1 MRGALLRG
9 KASSYSFPMQHPDHP
24 LTEAQRYGYVEEG
37 GVWLRPVLG
46 QPARRIGSVKGTDDD
61 ALRYFA
67 QRYTAFQAKIEEL
80 LDRLQTAD
88 NQGSYLMK
96 LLHLQEQAKQHD
108 GLGDYTTLHERL
120 HAAEEQLNGSVARNR
135 EKNLATKRS
144 LVDQAE
150 ALRDTADWI
159 EASETVKDL
168 RQAWLKT
175 GPVDKDVTT
184 ELESRFHGEIQAF
197 FDRRKAFQLD
207 RKALTRR
214 TVERYRD
221 LVYEAEKLKNSDQF
235 EATSRQLK
243 QLQTSWRDINGN
255 LPKKQAAELWTK
267 FRAANN
273 HFFERLK
280 KHIESQRP
288 PEAAAST
295 GVPGT
300 PEQSLIRKRELA
312 RRAEALLGMPPA
324 QGVTQAKNL
333 QAEWKQSGAVRGP
346 ESDQLWQR
354 FMLACDKVF
363 EMSALDYYLRKRQ
376 AEGSAPLAGAER
388 AQASVVA
395 LRKFIESDRLELAT
409 LTGDLS
415 KLNNSAANDQFRQ
428 LLQGKIRTFE
438 RKVQTKTELIA
449 LFQLAAST

>member
-1 MRGALLRG
+1 
-9 KASSYSFPMQHPDHP
+9 MQHPDHP
-24 LTEAQRYGYVEEG
+24 LTAAQRFGYVEEG

-46 QPARRIGSVKGTDDD
+46 QPARRIGSVKGTEDD

-67 QRYTAFQAKIEEL
+67 QRYEAFEAKIADL
-80 LDRLQTAD
+80 LERLQSAD

-96 LLHLQEQAKQHD
+96 LLHLQEQTKNHD
-108 GLGDYTTLHERL
+108 GLGDYQVLHDRL
-120 HAAEEQLNGSVARNR
+120 RAAEEQLNQSVARNR

-144 LVDQAE
+144 LIEQART
-150 ALRDTADWI
+150 LRDTTDWVA
-159 EASETVKDL
+159 ASEKVKEL

-175 GPVDKDVTT
+175 GPVDKNLTD
-184 ELESRFHGEIQAF
+184 ELETVFHNEIQSF

-221 LVYEAEKLKNSDQF
+221 LMWEAEKLKNSDQF

-243 QLQTSWRDINGN
+243 QLQTAWRDVNGN

-288 PEAAAST
+288 VESAGAATT
-295 GVPGT
+295 GVPST
-300 PEQSLIRKRELA
+300 PEQSLVRKRELA
-312 RRAEALLGMPPA
+312 RRAEALMGLPPA
-324 QGVTQAKNL
+324 QGVSQAKAL

-376 AEGSAPLAGAER
+376 AEGAAPLTGEAR
-388 AQASVVA
+388 ATASVQA
-395 LRKFIESDRLELAT
+395 LRKFIESDRQELTT
-409 LTGDLS
+409 LRDSLG
-415 KLNNSAANDQFRQ
+415 KLNNSAANDQNRQ

-449 LFQLAAST
+449 LFQQAAGA

>member
-1 MRGALLRG
+1 MEL
-9 KASSYSFPMQHPDHP
+9 PDHP
-24 LTEAQRYGYVEEG
+24 LTEARRYGYVEDG

-46 QPARRIGSVKGTDDD
+46 QPARRIGQVKDTDDD

-67 QRYTAFQAKIEEL
+67 QRYEAFRAKIDEL
-80 LDRLQTAD
+80 LERLQAAE

-96 LLHLQEQAKQHD
+96 LLHLQEQTQQHD
-108 GLGDYTTLHERL
+108 GLGDYERL
-120 HAAEEQLNGSVARNR
+120 HRRLKEAEEQLNVSVARNR
-135 EKNLATKRS
+135 EKNLATKAS
-144 LVDQAE
+144 LIEQAE
-150 ALRDTADWI
+150 ALADTVDWI
-159 EASETVKDL
+159 AASETVKEL

-175 GPVDKDVTT
+175 GPVDKALT
-184 ELESRFHGEIQAF
+184 EDLESRFHGAVQEF
-197 FDRRKAFQLD
+197 FDRRKAFQTD
-207 RKALTRR
+207 RKAIARR

-221 LVYEAEKLKNSDQF
+221 LVNQAEVLKNSDQF

-243 QLQTSWRDINGN
+243 QLQTAWREVNGN
-255 LPKKQAAELWTK
+255 LPKKQAAEMWTK

-273 HFFERLK
+273 YFFERLK

-288 PEAAAST
+288 AEVRPGA
-295 GVPGT
+295 VPGS
-300 PEQSLIRKRELA
+300 PEESLLRKRELA
-312 RRAEALLGMPPA
+312 RRAEALIALPPN

-376 AEGSAPLAGAER
+376 AEGSPAPSPIER
-388 AQASVVA
+388 AQLATAA
-395 LRKFIESDRLELAT
+395 LRKFIESDRQELAT
-409 LTGDLS
+409 LQESLS
-415 KLNNSAANDQFRQ
+415 KLSSAAANDQHRQ

-438 RKVQTKTELIA
+438 RKIQTKTELIA
-449 LFQLAAST
+449 LFQLPIGT

>member
-1 MRGALLRG
+1 MELL
-9 KASSYSFPMQHPDHP
+9 PDDP
-24 LTEAQRYGYVEEG
+24 LPEARRYGYVEAG

-46 QPARRIGSVKGTDDD
+46 QPARRIGQVKDTDDD

-67 QRYTAFQAKIEEL
+67 LRYAAFRAKIDEL
-80 LDRLQTAD
+80 LGRLQAAD

-96 LLHLQEQAKQHD
+96 LLHLQEQTKQHD
-108 GLGDYTTLHERL
+108 GLGDYERL
-120 HAAEEQLNGSVARNR
+120 HRRLQEAEQQLNVSVARNR

-144 LVDQAE
+144 LIEQAV
-150 ALRDTADWI
+150 ALGDTEEWLA
-159 EASETVKDL
+159 ASETVKEL

-175 GPVDKDVTT
+175 GPVDKALTE
-184 ELESRFHGEIQAF
+184 ELESRFHGAVQEF
-197 FDRRKAFQLD
+197 FDRRKAFQSD
-207 RKALTRR
+207 RKALARR

-221 LVYEAEKLKNSDQF
+221 LMDQAEALKNSDQF

-243 QLQTSWRDINGN
+243 QLQTAWRDINGN
-255 LPKKQAAELWTK
+255 LPKKQAAEMWTK

-280 KHIESQRP
+280 KHIEAQRP
-288 PEAAAST
+288 AEARAGTTPGSPE
-295 GVPGT
+295 
-300 PEQSLIRKRELA
+300 ESLLRKRELA
-312 RRAEALLGMPPA
+312 RRAEALIALPPN

-376 AEGSAPLAGAER
+376 AEGSPAPSAAER
-388 AQASVVA
+388 AELAVVA
-395 LRKFIESDRLELAT
+395 LRKFIESDRQELAT
-409 LTGDLS
+409 LRGDLARLGS
-415 KLNNSAANDQFRQ
+415 GAANDQSRQ
-428 LLQGKIRTFE
+428 LLQGRIRTFE
-438 RKVQTKTELIA
+438 RKIQTKTELIA
-449 LFQLAAST
+449 LFQLPVGS

>member
-1 MRGALLRG
+1 MEL
-9 KASSYSFPMQHPDHP
+9 PDHP
-24 LTEAQRYGYVEEG
+24 LTEARRYGYVEDG

-46 QPARRIGSVKGTDDD
+46 QPARRIGQVKDTDDD

-67 QRYTAFQAKIEEL
+67 QRYEAFRAKIDEL
-80 LDRLQTAD
+80 LDRLQSAD

-96 LLHLQEQAKQHD
+96 LLHLQEQTKQHD
-108 GLGDYTTLHERL
+108 GLGDYESLHRRL
-120 HAAEEQLNGSVARNR
+120 QEAEQGLNVSVARNR
-135 EKNLATKRS
+135 EKNLATKIS
-144 LVDQAE
+144 LIEQAE
-150 ALRDTADWI
+150 ALRDTVEWI
-159 EASETVKDL
+159 SASETVKEL

-175 GPVDKDVTT
+175 GPVDKALT
-184 ELESRFHGEIQAF
+184 EKLETRFHGAVQDF
-197 FDRRKAFQLD
+197 FDRRKAFQSD
-207 RKALTRR
+207 RKAMMRR

-221 LVYEAEKLKNSDQF
+221 LVNQAEALKESDQF

-243 QLQTSWRDINGN
+243 QLQTAWREVNGN
-255 LPKKQAAELWTK
+255 LPKKQAAEMWTK

-288 PEAAAST
+288 AEVRPGAAPGSPE
-295 GVPGT
+295 
-300 PEQSLIRKRELA
+300 ESLLRKRELA
-312 RRAEALLGMPPA
+312 RRAEALIALPPN

-376 AEGSAPLAGAER
+376 AEGSPVPSPTER
-388 AQASVVA
+388 AQQAITA
-395 LRKFIESDRLELAT
+395 LRKFIESDHQELAT
-409 LTGDLS
+409 LRDNLDKLS
-415 KLNNSAANDQFRQ
+415 SAAANDQFRQ

-438 RKVQTKTELIA
+438 RKIQTKTELIA
-449 LFQLAAST
+449 LFELPIGD

>member
-1 MRGALLRG
+1 
-9 KASSYSFPMQHPDHP
+9 MQHPDHP
-24 LTEAQRYGYVEEG
+24 LTEAKRYGYVEDG

-67 QRYTAFQAKIEEL
+67 QRYTAFQAKIDEL

-96 LLHLQEQAKQHD
+96 LLHLQEQTKQHD
-108 GLGDYTTLHERL
+108 GLGDYQALYDRL

-135 EKNLATKRS
+135 EKNLVTKRS
-144 LVDQAE
+144 LIAQAE
-150 ALRDTADWI
+150 ALRDTVDWVA
-159 EASETVKDL
+159 ASETVKEL

-175 GPVDKDVTT
+175 GPVDKQLTE
-184 ELESRFHGEIQAF
+184 ELENRFHTEIQGF

-214 TVERYRD
+214 TVERYRE
-221 LVYEAEKLKNSDQF
+221 LVWEAEKLKNSEQF

-243 QLQTSWRDINGN
+243 QLQTAWRDVNGN

-288 PEAAAST
+288 AEAAAST
-295 GVPGT
+295 GVPST
-300 PEQSLIRKRELA
+300 PEQSLVRKRELA
-312 RRAEALLGMPPA
+312 RRAEGLLGLPPA
-324 QGVTQAKNL
+324 QGVTQAKAL

-376 AEGSAPLAGAER
+376 GEGGEPLGPAER

-395 LRKFIESDRLELAT
+395 LRKFIESDRQELAT
-409 LTGDLS
+409 LRDNLG
-415 KLNNSAANDQFRQ
+415 KLPNSAANDQHRQ

-449 LFQLAAST
+449 LFQQAAGA

>member
-1 MRGALLRG
+1 MEL
-9 KASSYSFPMQHPDHP
+9 PDHP
-24 LTEAQRYGYVEEG
+24 LTEARRYGYVEDG

-46 QPARRIGSVKGTDDD
+46 QPARRIGQVKDTDDD

-67 QRYTAFQAKIEEL
+67 QRYEAFRVKIDEL
-80 LDRLQTAD
+80 LERLQAAD

-96 LLHLQEQAKQHD
+96 LLHLQEQTQQHD
-108 GLGDYTTLHERL
+108 GLGDYELLHRRL
-120 HAAEEQLNGSVARNR
+120 KEAEQQLNVSVARNR
-135 EKNLATKRS
+135 EKNLATKVS
-144 LVDQAE
+144 LIEQAE
-150 ALRDTADWI
+150 ALADTVEWI
-159 EASETVKDL
+159 TASETVKEL

-175 GPVDKDVTT
+175 GPVDKALT
-184 ELESRFHGEIQAF
+184 EDLESRFHGAVQEF
-197 FDRRKAFQLD
+197 FDRRKAFQTD
-207 RKALTRR
+207 RKAIARR

-221 LVYEAEKLKNSDQF
+221 LVNQAEVLKNSDQF

-243 QLQTSWRDINGN
+243 QLQTAWREVNGN
-255 LPKKQAAELWTK
+255 LPKKQAAEMWTK

-273 HFFERLK
+273 YFFERLK

-288 PEAAAST
+288 AEVRPGAAPGSPE
-295 GVPGT
+295 
-300 PEQSLIRKRELA
+300 ESLLRKRELA
-312 RRAEALLGMPPA
+312 RRAEALIALPPN

-376 AEGSAPLAGAER
+376 AEGSPAPSPIER
-388 AQASVVA
+388 AQLATTA
-395 LRKFIESDRLELAT
+395 LRKFIESDRQELAA
-409 LTGDLS
+409 LQENLS
-415 KLNNSAANDQFRQ
+415 KLSSAAANDQHRQ

-438 RKVQTKTELIA
+438 RKIQTKTELIA
-449 LFQLAAST
+449 LFQLPIGT

>member
-1 MRGALLRG
+1 MEL
-9 KASSYSFPMQHPDHP
+9 PDHP
-24 LTEAQRYGYVEEG
+24 LTEARRYGYVEDG

-46 QPARRIGSVKGTDDD
+46 QPARRIGQVKDTDDD

-67 QRYTAFQAKIEEL
+67 QRYEAFRVKIDEL
-80 LDRLQTAD
+80 LERLQAAD

-96 LLHLQEQAKQHD
+96 LLHLQEQTQQHD
-108 GLGDYTTLHERL
+108 GLGDYEHLHRRL
-120 HAAEEQLNGSVARNR
+120 KEAEQQLNVSVARNR
-135 EKNLATKRS
+135 EKNLATKVS
-144 LVDQAE
+144 LIEQAE
-150 ALRDTADWI
+150 ALADTVEWI
-159 EASETVKDL
+159 TASETVKEL

-175 GPVDKDVTT
+175 GPVDKALT
-184 ELESRFHGEIQAF
+184 EDLESRFHGAVQEF
-197 FDRRKAFQLD
+197 FDRRKAFQTD
-207 RKALTRR
+207 RKAIARR

-221 LVYEAEKLKNSDQF
+221 LVNQAEVLKNSDQF

-243 QLQTSWRDINGN
+243 QLQTAWREVNGN
-255 LPKKQAAELWTK
+255 LPKKQAAEMWTK

-273 HFFERLK
+273 YFFERLK

-288 PEAAAST
+288 AEVRPGAAPGSPE
-295 GVPGT
+295 
-300 PEQSLIRKRELA
+300 ESLLRKRELA
-312 RRAEALLGMPPA
+312 RRAEALIALPPN

-376 AEGSAPLAGAER
+376 AEGSPAPSPIER
-388 AQASVVA
+388 AQLATTA
-395 LRKFIESDRLELAT
+395 LRKFIESDRQELAA
-409 LTGDLS
+409 LQENLS
-415 KLNNSAANDQFRQ
+415 KLSSAAANDQHRQ

-438 RKVQTKTELIA
+438 RKIQTKTELIA
-449 LFQLAAST
+449 LFQLPIGT